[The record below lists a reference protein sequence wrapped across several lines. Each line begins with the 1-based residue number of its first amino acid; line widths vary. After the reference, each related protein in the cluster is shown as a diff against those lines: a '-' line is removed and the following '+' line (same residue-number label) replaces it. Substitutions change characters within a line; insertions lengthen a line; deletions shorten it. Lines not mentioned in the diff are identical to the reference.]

1 MTPYSIVCAN
11 CATVIASYA
20 TQLEARMNESEDR
33 AEHRERCLELSR
45 MQRVP
50 DKENE

>member
-1 MTPYSIVCAN
+1 MTPYSIVCAY
-11 CATVIASYA
+11 CTAVIASYA
-20 TQLEARMNESEDR
+20 TRLEARVNESEDR

-45 MQRVP
+45 MQRVL